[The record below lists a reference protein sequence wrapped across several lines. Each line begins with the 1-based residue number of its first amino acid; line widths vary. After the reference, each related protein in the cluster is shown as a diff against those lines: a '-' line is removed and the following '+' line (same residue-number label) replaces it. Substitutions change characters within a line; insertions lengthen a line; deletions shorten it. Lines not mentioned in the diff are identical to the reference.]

1 MHVKVNRPNNL
12 NIIVNNYYIIA
23 VYSVDRTQY
32 SLKIFLYIFCHC
44 RFQVMKKVKM
54 MMIDNTYYTIFL
66 THFKS
71 FAVQY
76 GNMETLV

>member
-32 SLKIFLYIFCHC
+32 SLKIFLYI
-44 RFQVMKKVKM
+44 
-54 MMIDNTYYTIFL
+54 L
-66 THFKS
+66 SLS
-71 FAVQY
+71 FP
-76 GNMETLV
+76 GDEKIENDDDW